1 MNLIKKFSIKISL
14 NLNKLLYLI
23 IFKLMIYLLFI

>member
-1 MNLIKKFSIKISL
+1 MGKDVIQQ

-23 IFKLMIYLLFI
+23 WKMKMKILKYLN